1 MSKSRGDSYTM
12 SELKVEKN
20 MVVSMTY
27 VILDQ
32 HGEVLEQSDIPISY
46 IHGVDDRVF
55 DKIVNSLEGSQVDDE
70 VVVKF
75 EPDEAFGAID
85 QDLIYT
91 DDLSNVPPDYHRI
104 GAEAEFQNEDGDK
117 KTMIVVE
124 MKDGKITL
132 DGNHPLAGKHVD
144 FKITI
149 REVRAASAEE
159 LCSGEVTGGSFPP
172 TVH

>member
-1 MSKSRGDSYTM
+1 MR
-12 SELKVEKN
+12 ELKVEKN

-32 HGEVLEQSDIPISY
+32 DGMVLEQSDIPISY
-46 IHGVDDRVF
+46 IHGVDERVF
-55 DKIVNSLEGSQVDDE
+55 DKIVNSLEGFKVEDE

-85 QDLIYT
+85 PSLIYT
-91 DDLSNVPPDYHRI
+91 DELKNVPTDFHHI
-104 GAEAEFQNEDGDK
+104 GAEAEFQNENGDK
-117 KTMIVVE
+117 KTMIVTQL
-124 MKDGKITL
+124 KDGKITL
-132 DGNHPLAGKHVD
+132 DGNHPLAGKQVD

-149 REVRAASAEE
+149 REVRPASKEE
-159 LCSGEVTGGSFPP
+159 LSSGEVEGGSFPP

>member
-1 MSKSRGDSYTM
+1 MSDF
-12 SELKVEKN
+12 KVAKN

-32 HGEVLEQSDIPISY
+32 DGQVLEQSDIPIRY

-55 DKIVNSLEGSQVDDE
+55 EKIVNSLEGSKVDDE
-70 VVVKF
+70 VVVQF

-85 QDLIYT
+85 SSLIYT
-91 DDLSNVPPDYHRI
+91 DDLANVPTDYHRI
-104 GAEAEFQNEDGDK
+104 GAEAEFQNDQGEK
-117 KTMIVVE
+117 KTMIVTSIV
-124 MKDGKITL
+124 DGKITL

-149 REVRAASAEE
+149 REVRPASEKE
-159 LCSGEVTGGSFPP
+159 LSSGEVEGGSFPP

>member
-1 MSKSRGDSYTM
+1 MSDY
-12 SELKVEKN
+12 KVEKN

-32 HGEVLEQSDIPISY
+32 DGTVLEQSDIPISY
-46 IHGVDDRVF
+46 IHGVDERVF
-55 DKIVNSLEGSQVDDE
+55 DKIVNSLEGSKIDDE
-70 VVVKF
+70 VVVQF

-85 QDLIYT
+85 PDLIYT
-91 DDLSNVPPDYHRI
+91 DELNNVPSDFHQI
-104 GAEAEFQNEDGDK
+104 GAEAEFQNDSGEK
-117 KTMIVVE
+117 KTMIVTKME
-124 MKDGKITL
+124 HGKITL

-149 REVRAASAEE
+149 RAVRPASEQE
-159 LCSGEVTGGSFPP
+159 LSSGEVEGGSFPP

>member
-1 MSKSRGDSYTM
+1 M

-32 HGEVLEQSDIPISY
+32 FGEVLEQSDIPISY

-55 DKIVNSLEGSQVDDE
+55 DKIVNSLEGFTVDDE

-149 REVRAASAEE
+149 REVRPASAEE
-159 LCSGEVTGGSFPP
+159 LSSGEVTGGSFPP

>member
-1 MSKSRGDSYTM
+1 MT
-12 SELKVEKN
+12 EHKVEKN

-32 HGEVLEQSDIPISY
+32 NGEVLEQSDIPISY
-46 IHGVDDRVF
+46 IHGVDERVF
-55 DKIVNSLEGSQVDDE
+55 DKIVNSLEGYKVDDE
-70 VVVKF
+70 VVVQF

-91 DDLSNVPPDYHRI
+91 DDLNNVPPDFHRI

-117 KTMIVVE
+117 KTMIVVS
-124 MKDGKITL
+124 MDNGKITL

-144 FKITI
+144 FKIII
-149 REVRAASAEE
+149 RDVRPASKQE
-159 LCSGEVTGGSFPP
+159 LSTGEVEGGSFPP

>member
-1 MSKSRGDSYTM
+1 M
-12 SELKVEKN
+12 SEFKVEKN
-20 MVVSMTY
+20 RVVSMTY

-32 HGEVLEQSDIPISY
+32 NGEVLEQSDIPISY

-55 DKIVNSLEGSQVDDE
+55 EKIVNCLEGSQIDDE
-70 VVVKF
+70 VVVHF

-85 QDLIYT
+85 PDLLFT
-91 DDLSNVPPDYHRI
+91 DELANVPTDFHFV
-104 GAEAEFQNEDGDK
+104 GAEAEFQNDQGDK
-117 KTMIVVE
+117 KTMIVT
-124 MKDGKITL
+124 KIDDGKITL

-149 REVRAASAEE
+149 RSVRPATEQE
-159 LCSGEVTGGSFPP
+159 LSTGEVEGGSFPP

>member
-1 MSKSRGDSYTM
+1 M
-12 SELKVEKN
+12 SEHKVEKN

-32 HGEVLEQSDIPISY
+32 NGEVLEQSDIPISY

-55 DKIVNSLEGSQVDDE
+55 DKIVNSLEGSKIDDQ
-70 VVVKF
+70 VVVHF

-85 QDLIYT
+85 PELLFT
-91 DDLSNVPPDYHRI
+91 DELANVPADFHFV
-104 GAEAEFQNEDGDK
+104 GAEAEFQNDLGDK
-117 KTMIVVE
+117 KTMIVTNIA
-124 MKDGKITL
+124 DGKITL

-149 REVRAASAEE
+149 REVRPASKQE
-159 LCSGEVTGGSFPP
+159 LSSGEVEGGSFPP